1 MWTRLSIR
9 SHLRSDRWARCRMS
23 RSFPQCNQRQS
34 SGLGFLG
41 IGYSDRPTVLR
52 SAKYSDLRCGWRCRQ
67 EQCRNQREFPH
78 LLLLTPGPLVN
89 THEHNMQMA
98 SAVSWMQVRITPG
111 KHGPSGFR
119 ELAATQP
126 SPFVAVQRLL
136 KNLNAA
142 LRYLE
147 TRGGES
153 SLVVK
158 CQMRRDLCSDARAA
172 TPTVLEL
179 RMGIAL

>member
-1 MWTRLSIR
+1 M
-9 SHLRSDRWARCRMS
+9 DAGK
-23 RSFPQCNQRQS
+23 N
-34 SGLGFLG
+34 
-41 IGYSDRPTVLR
+41 
-52 SAKYSDLRCGWRCRQ
+52 
-67 EQCRNQREFPH
+67 
-78 LLLLTPGPLVN
+78 N
-89 THEHNMQMA
+89 TWQA
-98 SAVSWMQVRITPG
+98 
-111 KHGPSGFR
+111 PSGFR
-119 ELAATQP
+119 ELAAAQP